1 MSQRVWSSGDGDP
14 QIPGTRNRPCSR
26 KSPSAVSPRPRVK
39 CFEAGA
45 SLCFCLPTVVARN
58 EKQSLEVSISPD
70 PATGLVEEFPF
81 RLARR
86 FLRMPLSL
94 F

>member
-1 MSQRVWSSGDGDP
+1 MLQEVTICSLTPAKSQVLRGRGQSVHL
-14 QIPGTRNRPCSR
+14 
-26 KSPSAVSPRPRVK
+26 SPNS
-39 CFEAGA
+39 C
-45 SLCFCLPTVVARN
+45 CQN

-86 FLRMPLSL
+86 FLRTPLSL